1 MVIRDEVLKEL
12 LGGVQEAGGF
22 AGVGG
27 VAEEADGGVGEKAL
41 SAEMTDY
48 LGYEKHEASG
58 RGSGNSRKGTT
69 EKTLKTESGEIP
81 IEVSRDRNGG
91 FEPQLVKKHQTHF
104 DGFDEK
110 IITKEFGKKRIEFRK
125 GDRRRLPANFSH
137 GQIRPLKSSYTKNR
151 IPL

>member
-1 MVIRDEVLKEL
+1 
-12 LGGVQEAGGF
+12 
-22 AGVGG
+22 
-27 VAEEADGGVGEKAL
+27 
-41 SAEMTDY
+41 MTDY

-91 FEPQLVKKHQTHF
+91 FEPQLVKKHQAHF

-125 GDRRRLPANFSH
+125 GDGRRLPANFSH
-137 GQIRPLKSSYTKNR
+137 GQIRPLESSYTKNR